1 MTTGVLLRML
11 QMEGNLEGVSHIFV
25 DEVHERDINTDFLLI
40 ILKKLLKQRPDLK
53 VKISIVLHLA
63 ILFTFLFI
71 LLY

>member
-1 MTTGVLLRML
+1 ML